1 MIQTVHIQNH
11 FYNYTCTC
19 CRSFPLALVSFW
31 RFVIA
36 HSYTSKN
43 EYINEHINELPADI
57 LLSLG
62 LLLEVG
68 DYTYFLHKDRSN
80 TSKNLVQE
88 DIARHTVSVTQEI
101 EELATVPQISSQ
113 QINLVCIRLNSE
125 LQLAEAAISS
135 HQH

>member
-1 MIQTVHIQNH
+1 MSCQQT
-11 FYNYTCTC
+11 FY
-19 CRSFPLALVSFW
+19 LALASFW
-31 RFVIA
+31 R
-36 HSYTSKN
+36 
-43 EYINEHINELPADI
+43 
-57 LLSLG
+57 LG
-62 LLLEVG
+62 I
-68 DYTYFLHKDRSN
+68 TPTFLHKDRSN
-80 TSKNLVQE
+80 TSKNLAQE